1 MRVLVVDDHQLFLD
15 GIRHILEKL
24 DKEMQITEANSV
36 EKAIQALEHPQEL
49 DLALIDLCMP
59 GMDGIALLQSLRERK
74 LRLPVVVVSGEDNA
88 AKIRSALELG
98 ALGFIP
104 KSYGSQQMLDA
115 LNGVLEGDIYLPD
128 HIEQQINRLSTRRPP
143 LEAEAN
149 LALKTSGIT
158 RRQYDVLQL
167 MAQGYSNKQIASTLF
182 LTEHTVKSHVS
193 ALFVIL
199 GASNRTSCV
208 QNAVTRDI
216 LAKSV

>member
-24 DKEMQITEANSV
+24 DKEIQITEANSV

-49 DLALIDLCMP
+49 DLALIALCMP
-59 GMDGIALLQSLRERK
+59 GMDGIALLQRLRERK

-167 MAQGYSNKQIASTLF
+167 MAQG
-182 LTEHTVKSHVS
+182 
-193 ALFVIL
+193 
-199 GASNRTSCV
+199 
-208 QNAVTRDI
+208 
-216 LAKSV
+216 

>member
-24 DKEMQITEANSV
+24 DEEIQITEANNV
-36 EKAIQALEHPQEL
+36 EKAIQALESPGDL

-59 GMDGIALLQSLRERK
+59 GMDGIALLQSLKERK
-74 LRLPVVVVSGEDNA
+74 LRLPVVVVSGEDDA
-88 AKIRSALELG
+88 VKIRSALELG

-104 KSYGSQQMLDA
+104 KSYGSQQMLEA
-115 LNGVLEGDIYLPD
+115 LNAVLAGDIYLPS

-143 LEAEAN
+143 AEAETN
-149 LALKTSGIT
+149 SALKVSGIT

-167 MAQGYSNKQIASTLF
+167 MARGYSNKQIGSTLF

-193 ALFVIL
+193 ALFVL
-199 GASNRTSCV
+199 LNANNRTTCV
-208 QNAVTRDI
+208 QSAIARG
-216 LAKSV
+216 LLPE

>member
-36 EKAIQALEHPQEL
+36 EKAIQTLESPGDL

-74 LRLPVVVVSGEDNA
+74 LRLPVVVVSGEDDA
-88 AKIRSALELG
+88 VKIRSALELG

-115 LNGVLEGDIYLPD
+115 LNSVLAGDIYLPN

-143 LEAEAN
+143 VEAEAN
-149 LALKTSGIT
+149 AALKVSGIT

-167 MAQGYSNKQIASTLF
+167 MARGYSNKQIGSTLF

-193 ALFVIL
+193 ALFL
-199 GASNRTSCV
+199 LLSATNRTGCV
-208 QNAVTRDI
+208 QSAIARGLLTE
-216 LAKSV
+216 